1 MKIVPSVGI
10 IAAVVAV
17 TAMATPSFAQ
27 GWGPCTS
34 SSSTAVGAEG
44 PAMSGGQ
51 LMAGVGDCRHHRH
64 ARWRDSYGYYQ
75 APARTYYDRGYYD
88 RGYYGGGYD
97 GPGVTIGVGPDRW

>member
-1 MKIVPSVGI
+1 MKIVPSIGI
-10 IAAVVAV
+10 IAAVVAASAV
-17 TAMATPSFAQ
+17 ATPSFAQ
-27 GWGPCTS
+27 GPGPCTS
-34 SSSTAVGAEG
+34 SGSYAVGAEG

-75 APARTYYDRGYYD
+75 APARGYYDRGYYD
-88 RGYYGGGYD
+88 RGYGYD

>member
-1 MKIVPSVGI
+1 MRIVPNIGMAV
-10 IAAVVAV
+10 AAIAV

-27 GWGPCTS
+27 GPGPCTG

-51 LMAGVGDCRHHRH
+51 LMAGVGDCRHRH
-64 ARWRDSYGYYQ
+64 ARWRNSYGYYR

-88 RGYYGGGYD
+88 RGYD
-97 GPGVTIGVGPDRW
+97 GPGVAIGVGPDRW